1 VCFLPIGSNYNNN
14 AFYLKECIN
23 KENTM
28 RIKMLKVAVAGL
40 VLSVSG
46 FANAGLISFDNR
58 IDFQNYVSSF
68 QLDDLTSVTQ
78 GVSSLGQDRGDY
90 SWNMSSYGCQTTGDC
105 GDNSSEGF
113 VTGGYVWTYGD
124 GAFTF
129 DNAINAFG
137 IDYTYRNGTN
147 DRITL
152 NGLASQTSPTG
163 GFFGIVDTTSTFT
176 TVNYTARGSS
186 SLFDNVTYG
195 SESVET
201 VPEPTTLA
209 TFALG
214 LMGLAARRF
223 KKQ

>member
-1 VCFLPIGSNYNNN
+1 
-14 AFYLKECIN
+14 
-23 KENTM
+23 M
-28 RIKMLKVAVAGL
+28 RIKMLKAAVAGL

-46 FANAGLISFDNR
+46 FANAGLITFDNR

-68 QLDDLTSVTQ
+68 QLDDLASVTK
-78 GVSSLGQDRGDY
+78 GGSSSGQDRGDY
-90 SWNMSSYGCQTTGDC
+90 SWNMNSYGCQTTGDC
-105 GDNSSEGF
+105 GDNSSVGF
-113 VTGGYVWTYGD
+113 VTGGYVWTYGS

-137 IDYTYRNGTN
+137 IDYTYRYGND

-176 TVNYTARGSS
+176 TVNYTAQGSG

-195 SESVET
+195 SASVET

-209 TFALG
+209 IFALS